1 MKHETRI
8 DCLSIILHS
17 GFFTYHLVLKN
28 LWVLLAQTRKIYSG
42 RNTT

>member
-1 MKHETRI
+1 MGEVRNTI

-28 LWVLLAQTRKIYSG
+28 LWVLLA
-42 RNTT
+42 